1 MIDSKSFKKTK
12 TAIVRHFL
20 RIDSNDDSIEDF
32 LGNEIFNR
40 DYVYNKKKRMT
51 KNGLPLDVLELDNA
65 IKTIT
70 TTRTLPLALMD
81 GLTEVPTCFGIYFAS
96 L

>member
-1 MIDSKSFKKTK
+1 MMIALKTFSAMK
-12 TAIVRHFL
+12 YSTETMFI
-20 RIDSNDDSIEDF
+20 I
-32 LGNEIFNR
+32 
-40 DYVYNKKKRMT
+40 KKKRMT